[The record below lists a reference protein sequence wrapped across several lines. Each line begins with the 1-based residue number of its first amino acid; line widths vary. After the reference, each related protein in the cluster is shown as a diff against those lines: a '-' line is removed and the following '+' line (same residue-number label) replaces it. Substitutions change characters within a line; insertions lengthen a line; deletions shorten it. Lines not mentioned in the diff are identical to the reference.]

1 MKPEGG
7 FRWNVQAKEIAQHG
21 AEMEKKMSRKKQRNL
36 GSLDWRRTLL
46 VTLPFAGALAF
57 WQSYDGI
64 IPLILRDTFHVGDTL
79 AGAIM
84 ALDNVCA
91 LFLLPLFGS
100 ISDRCHSRL
109 GRRTPFI
116 IIGSLLAAL
125 LIPLLAVADQLVNLP
140 MFFCVLCL
148 LLIVLSSYRSP
159 CVALMPD
166 VTPRP
171 IRAKADA
178 FNSLMAAAAGIVVLV
193 SISLTVPDVEH
204 PSYLPVFLIVSG
216 LIVLCTAVFALFFR
230 EKKAVDEMH
239 RESIAMRIPVE
250 EIDASEEGGKE
261 KESDPIVRKS
271 LAAILLCVFFYF
283 MASNAVTSAF
293 SKYASQVWGAGGGS
307 FANFQ
312 LVATLVTLIS
322 YMPMAALSCRIGR
335 KITTYIGIGLMCLG
349 GLCIFLTQ
357 GYSPM
362 VYVWVSISG
371 IGMGTV
377 ATTIYPMIMEV
388 ASERTTGRYTGYYYT
403 ASMSAQIITPILS
416 GAVMEFI
423 GYRYLYL
430 YAIACAILAALP
442 LFFVKKGNT
451 ILLKDLKPNVA
462 VSAVTTEM

>member
-7 FRWNVQAKEIAQHG
+7 FRWNVQAKEIAQRG

-125 LIPLLAVADQLVNLP
+125 LIPLLAAADRLVNLP
-140 MFFCVLCL
+140 MFFCALCL
-148 LLIVLSSYRSP
+148 LLVVLSSYRSP

-216 LIVLCTAVFALFFR
+216 LIVLCTVAFVLFFR

-261 KESDPIVRKS
+261 KESDPTVRKS
-271 LAAILLCVFFYF
+271 LVAILLCVFFYF

-442 LFFVKKGNT
+442 LFFVQKGNT

>member
-125 LIPLLAVADQLVNLP
+125 LIPLLAAADRLVNLP
-140 MFFCVLCL
+140 MFFCALCL
-148 LLIVLSSYRSP
+148 LLVVLSSYRSP

-216 LIVLCTAVFALFFR
+216 LIVLCTAVFVLFFR

-261 KESDPIVRKS
+261 KESDPTVRKS
-271 LAAILLCVFFYF
+271 LIAILLCVFFYF

-362 VYVWVSISG
+362 IYVWVSISG

-442 LFFVKKGNT
+442 LFFVQKGNT

>member
-1 MKPEGG
+1 M
-7 FRWNVQAKEIAQHG
+7 N
-21 AEMEKKMSRKKQRNL
+21 KKQRNL
-36 GSLDWRRTLL
+36 KSPDWKRTLL

-57 WQSYDGI
+57 WQAYDGI
-64 IPLILRDTFHVGDTL
+64 IPLILRDTFHLGDTL
-79 AGAIM
+79 AGGVM

-100 ISDRCHSRL
+100 LSDRCHSRL

-125 LIPLLAVADQLVNLP
+125 LIPFLAAADRLASLP
-140 MFFCVLCL
+140 LFFAVLCL
-148 LLIVLSSYRSP
+148 LLIVLSAYRSP

-171 IRAKADA
+171 VRAKADA
-178 FNSLMAAAAGIVVLV
+178 FNSLMAAAAGIIVLV
-193 SISLTVPDVEH
+193 SISLAVPDVEH

-216 LIVLCTAVFALFFR
+216 IIVFCTVLFAVFFR
-230 EKKAVDEMH
+230 ERKAVERMH
-239 RESIAMRIPVE
+239 EESLAMGIPEE
-250 EIDASEEGGKE
+250 EIELSEEGGQE
-261 KESDPIVRKS
+261 KESDKTVRRS
-271 LAAILLCVFFYF
+271 LLAILLCVFFYF

-312 LVATLVTLIS
+312 LVATMVTLVS
-322 YMPMAALSCRIGR
+322 YMPMANLSCRIGR
-335 KITTYIGIGLMCLG
+335 KVTTYIGIGLMCLG
-349 GLCIFLTQ
+349 GFCVFLTH
-357 GYSPM
+357 GYSPRI
-362 VYVWVSISG
+362 YVWVSIAG

-388 ASERTTGRYTGYYYT
+388 ASEKTTGRYTGYYYT
-403 ASMSAQIITPILS
+403 ASMSAQIITPVLS

-430 YAIACAILAALP
+430 YSITCAIFAAFP
-442 LFFVKKGNT
+442 LIFVKKGNT
-451 ILLKDLKPNVA
+451 VLLKDLEIGDPGNCSSYIRDRDPVG
-462 VSAVTTEM
+462 

>member
-125 LIPLLAVADQLVNLP
+125 LIPLLAVADRLVNLP

-216 LIVLCTAVFALFFR
+216 LIVLCTVAFVLFFR

-261 KESDPIVRKS
+261 KESDPTVRKS
-271 LAAILLCVFFYF
+271 LVAILLCVFFYF

-442 LFFVKKGNT
+442 LFFVQKGNT

>member
-216 LIVLCTAVFALFFR
+216 LIVLCTAVFVLFFR

-261 KESDPIVRKS
+261 KESDPTVRKS
-271 LAAILLCVFFYF
+271 LIAILLCVFFYF

-442 LFFVKKGNT
+442 LFFVQKGNT

>member
-125 LIPLLAVADQLVNLP
+125 LIPLLAVADRLVNLP

-271 LAAILLCVFFYF
+271 LVAILLCVFFYF

-362 VYVWVSISG
+362 VYVWVFISG

-442 LFFVKKGNT
+442 LFFVQKGNT

>member
-7 FRWNVQAKEIAQHG
+7 FRWNVRAKEIAQHG

-125 LIPLLAVADQLVNLP
+125 LIPLLAVADRLVNLP
-140 MFFCVLCL
+140 MFFCALCL

-271 LAAILLCVFFYF
+271 LVAILLCVFFYF

-442 LFFVKKGNT
+442 LFFVQKGNT
-451 ILLKDLKPNVA
+451 ILLKDLKTNVA

>member
-271 LAAILLCVFFYF
+271 LVAILLCVFFYF

-442 LFFVKKGNT
+442 LFFVQKGNT

>member
-1 MKPEGG
+1 MTKLRRILRNEQ
-7 FRWNVQAKEIAQHG
+7 RKEKEFTKSG
-21 AEMEKKMSRKKQRNL
+21 L
-36 GSLDWRRTLL
+36 GT
-46 VTLPFAGALAF
+46 VLAF
-57 WQSYDGI
+57 WQAYDGI
-64 IPLILRDTFHVGDTL
+64 VPLILRDTFHLGDTL
-79 AGAIM
+79 AGAVM

-100 ISDRCHSRL
+100 LSDRCHSRL

-116 IIGSLLAAL
+116 IVGSLLAAL
-125 LIPLLAVADQLVNLP
+125 LVPFLSVADRLESLP
-140 MFFCVLCL
+140 LFIGVLCL

-171 IRAKADA
+171 VRAKADA
-178 FNSLMAAAAGIVVLV
+178 FNSLMAAAAGIIVMV
-193 SISLTVPDVEH
+193 SISLAVPNVER
-204 PSYLPVFLIVSG
+204 PSYLPVFLIVSV
-216 LIVLCTAVFALFFR
+216 LIVLCTIVFTVFFR
-230 EKKAVDEMH
+230 EKQSVDKMH
-239 RESIAMRIPVE
+239 EESIAMGVPEAEV
-250 EIDASEEGGKE
+250 DASDEGGKE
-261 KESDPIVRKS
+261 KETDKVVRRS
-271 LAAILLCVFFYF
+271 LLGILLCVFFYF

-322 YMPMAALSCRIGR
+322 YMPMAGLSCRIGR
-335 KITTYIGIGLMCLG
+335 KRTTYIGIGLMCLG
-349 GLCIFLTQ
+349 GLSIFLTS
-357 GYSPM
+357 GYTHLI
-362 VYVWVSISG
+362 YVWVSIAG

-388 ASERTTGRYTGYYYT
+388 ASEKTTGRYTGYYYT

-430 YAIACAILAALP
+430 YAIICAVLAALP
-442 LFFVKKGNT
+442 LFLVKKGNT
-451 ILLKDLKPNVA
+451 VLLKDLKID
-462 VSAVTTEM
+462 

>member
-125 LIPLLAVADQLVNLP
+125 LIPLLAVADRLVNLP

-193 SISLTVPDVEH
+193 SISLTVPDVGH

-271 LAAILLCVFFYF
+271 LVAILLCVFFYF

-442 LFFVKKGNT
+442 LFFVQKGNT